1 MISYAELIF
10 TAVRDC
16 TAGGFTAVRVC
27 IFKLSTYWWCGM
39 AGVVIFVDRIA
50 LLVSFVKNEIK
61 SISKNETEAVF
72 NVLSV
77 VHELLRDVEVRDD
90 ELKKKLRA
98 AKDIMRAEI
107 ENIEKNPFSKALA
120 TIYITKELL
129 EDFHSEAELLVK
141 QR

>member
-1 MISYAELIF
+1 
-10 TAVRDC
+10 
-16 TAGGFTAVRVC
+16 
-27 IFKLSTYWWCGM
+27 M
-39 AGVVIFVDRIA
+39 AGVIIFVDRIA

-77 VHELLRDVEVRDD
+77 VHELLRDVEVKDD

-98 AKDIMRAEI
+98 VKDITRAEI
-107 ENIEKNPFSKALA
+107 ESIEKNPFSKALA

>member
-1 MISYAELIF
+1 
-10 TAVRDC
+10 
-16 TAGGFTAVRVC
+16 
-27 IFKLSTYWWCGM
+27 M
-39 AGVVIFVDRIA
+39 AGVIIFVDRIA
-50 LLVSFVKNEIK
+50 LLVSFVKNE

-77 VHELLRDVEVRDD
+77 VHELLRDVEVRDY

-98 AKDIMRAEI
+98 VKDITRAEI
-107 ENIEKNPFSKALA
+107 ESIEKNPFSKALA

-129 EDFHSEAELLVK
+129 EDFHSEAEL